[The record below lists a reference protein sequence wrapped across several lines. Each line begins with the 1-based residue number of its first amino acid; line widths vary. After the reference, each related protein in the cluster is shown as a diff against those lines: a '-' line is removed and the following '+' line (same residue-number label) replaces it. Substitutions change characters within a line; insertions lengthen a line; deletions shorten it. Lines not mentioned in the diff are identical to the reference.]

1 MYQALYRK
9 WRPKTFDQVVG
20 QEHITET
27 LKNQVKTGRLSH
39 AYLFIGTRGTG
50 KTTCAKILAKA
61 VNCENPV
68 NGNPCGK
75 CPACLGI
82 EDASVMDVVELDA
95 ASNNGVDNV
104 RALRD
109 EAVFSP
115 ASVKKR
121 VYIIDEVHMLSTS
134 AFNALLKILEEP
146 PEHLMFILATTELN
160 KVPATILSRCQRH
173 SFKRLDTG
181 LITKHLQY
189 VAGEEKFDL
198 APDAAELIARLSE
211 GGMRD
216 ALSLLDQC
224 SGAEHITVDSVYS
237 AMGLAGNRSTAQML
251 DNIASHDS
259 AAALEL
265 FQGMWRDGKDPAV
278 MLGELNA
285 LQRDVLMISVAPK
298 SGAELTSGGYD
309 SRTLKEFSKKLTPA
323 ELTVQMSAVQDA
335 LFTMRTAGNP
345 KTAAEL
351 CLISLCEPSLSDGL
365 PELRAR
371 VSRLEN
377 AVSTGTAV
385 CAPPQTAPDNEPRPE
400 PMPEPEAEP
409 APEPVT
415 EPAAEVPD
423 DAPPWDEEPPEPR
436 SCEAADD
443 DGGNIDP
450 GEFAEFQPEDDFLD
464 KGSVP
469 VQAPLSSGGDWA
481 AIANRA
487 ESMLP
492 PGLRIWVS
500 DPTQLTGE
508 LNADSLHLYANP
520 LLAYGQLNN
529 PNVLNT
535 FRQAAGDVLGR
546 PISVTI
552 GESSGGSAAVTRDI
566 EELKKFKEVHFT
578 GGN

>member
-1 MYQALYRK
+1 
-9 WRPKTFDQVVG
+9 
-20 QEHITET
+20 
-27 LKNQVKTGRLSH
+27 
-39 AYLFIGTRGTG
+39 
-50 KTTCAKILAKA
+50 
-61 VNCENPV
+61 
-68 NGNPCGK
+68 
-75 CPACLGI
+75 
-82 EDASVMDVVELDA
+82 
-95 ASNNGVDNV
+95 
-104 RALRD
+104 
-109 EAVFSP
+109 
-115 ASVKKR
+115 
-121 VYIIDEVHMLSTS
+121 
-134 AFNALLKILEEP
+134 
-146 PEHLMFILATTELN
+146 
-160 KVPATILSRCQRH
+160 
-173 SFKRLDTG
+173 
-181 LITKHLQY
+181 
-189 VAGEEKFDL
+189 
-198 APDAAELIARLSE
+198 
-211 GGMRD
+211 
-216 ALSLLDQC
+216 
-224 SGAEHITVDSVYS
+224 
-237 AMGLAGNRSTAQML
+237 MGLAGNRSTAQML

-298 SGAELTSGGYD
+298 SGADLTSGGYD
-309 SRTLKEFSKKLTPA
+309 SRTLKEFAKKLTPA

-351 CLISLCEPSLSDGL
+351 CLISLCEPALSDGL

-371 VSRLEN
+371 VARLEN
-377 AVSTGTAV
+377 AVSAGTAV
-385 CAPPQTAPDNEPRPE
+385 CASPQSAPGNEPRTAPA
-400 PMPEPEAEP
+400 PEPEAKP
-409 APEPVT
+409 APEPVL
-415 EPAAEVPD
+415 EPTADVPD
-423 DAPPWDEEPPEPR
+423 DAPPWDDEPPEPR
-436 SCEAADD
+436 SCESAED
-443 DGGNIDP
+443 DGGDIDP

-469 VQAPLSSGGDWA
+469 VQASPSSGGDWTD
-481 AIANRA
+481 IANRA
-487 ESMLP
+487 EGMLP

-546 PISVTI
+546 PIRVTI
-552 GESSGGSAAVTRDI
+552 SESSGGSAAVTRDI